1 MPNTIKYNTGTEANA
16 LGVGDWY
23 IGTHDVS
30 KGPTSSTGFY
40 NGINP
45 PSGGYTIYLNKGEGG
60 PSIAV
65 PSSDADLISQTNGI
79 TGESLTTINQC
90 FSYFAG
96 QSDKMVM
103 NEPIA
108 QTSTQ
113 DLVMFFDSNNVISYA
128 QTGGT
133 AYDISNN
140 TNNADL
146 KNGLTTVNG
155 IFVFDSVDDYARVQ
169 NDSSLSGW
177 GTAQTIAVWMYH
189 TVTSNRRVIWN
200 QAYGGFG
207 TWTHE
212 SGGSISNY
220 YGNAGGNSQ
229 PYVGQGSSTTPTS
242 QWNLN
247 ITTRSTT
254 TQKWY
259 QNGVNTRTNTN
270 PYGTLASTTAA
281 IDIGYGYTGNYW
293 VGRMSRIMAWDAE
306 LTAAQVSAIWYGGPI
321 VTSDL
326 TFAIDAGVLG
336 SYEGGATPSI
346 TSVKSL
352 VGTVTGTLT
361 NGVGWNNGGGGTWD
375 FDGTDDKLTLS
386 TNISLGNGNIAWTVS
401 AWVKSTT
408 TVNGLGQGPI
418 MTNDGSGPVYSVMSI
433 NAGKMCYWTYQSSA
447 WAQKLGVTTVNDGN
461 YHLLTWVNY
470 SNSTMDMYVDGVF
483 DKNVTNSTSGN
494 NNPIDSIGASWTAF
508 FDGEIAALHIYQS
521 KSFTADEVAQ
531 NYYANVNQYN

>member
-1 MPNTIKYNTGTEANA
+1 
-16 LGVGDWY
+16 
-23 IGTHDVS
+23 
-30 KGPTSSTGFY
+30 
-40 NGINP
+40 
-45 PSGGYTIYLNKGEGG
+45 
-60 PSIAV
+60 
-65 PSSDADLISQTNGI
+65 
-79 TGESLTTINQC
+79 
-90 FSYFAG
+90 
-96 QSDKMVM
+96 M

-155 IFVFDSVDDYARVQ
+155 IFVFDGVDDYARVQ

-220 YGNAGGNSQ
+220 YGNSGGNSQ

-259 QNGVNTRTNTN
+259 QNGVNTQTNTN

-293 VGRMSRIMAWDAE
+293 VGRMSKIMAWDAE

-346 TSVKSL
+346 PTVKSL

-418 MTNDGSGPVYSVMSI
+418 ATNDGSGPVYSVMSI

-521 KSFTADEVAQ
+521 KSFTAEEVAQ
-531 NYYANVNQYN
+531 NYNANVNQYN

>member
-155 IFVFDSVDDYARVQ
+155 IFVFDGVDDYARVQ

-212 SGGSISNY
+212 SGNSISNY

-326 TFAIDAGVLG
+326 TLAFNARVLG
-336 SYEGGATPSI
+336 SFEDGDST
-346 TSVKSL
+346 VNSL
-352 VGTVTGTLT
+352 AGTLTGTLT
-361 NGVGWNNGGGGTWD
+361 NGVGWNNEGGGTWD
-375 FDGTDDKLTLS
+375 LDGVDDFISISTYTFGNGNFAVSMWVNADDMGSPNLLSNTSGGPVANAFGFGSNKIHYRNYDGAWQLHNGNTTLS
-386 TNISLGNGNIAWTVS
+386 TGTW
-401 AWVKSTT
+401 
-408 TVNGLGQGPI
+408 
-418 MTNDGSGPVYSVMSI
+418 
-433 NAGKMCYWTYQSSA
+433 
-447 WAQKLGVTTVNDGN
+447 
-461 YHLLTWVNY
+461 YHLTWVNY
-470 SNSTMDMYVDGVF
+470 AGASASEGTMKMFVNGVVDSSAFNSY
-483 DKNVTNSTSGN
+483 VTNGGPCN
-494 NNPIDSIGASWTAF
+494 AIGSSWFNKFNGRIASVQF
-508 FDGEIAALHIYQS
+508 Y
-521 KSFTADEVAQ
+521 DESLTDAQVAQ